1 MLIVLGI
8 GFDAAT
14 SNYEERA
21 FLRIA
26 NPNPNPNPNP
36 NSNSNPNPN
45 PNPNRHPNPKQERAF
60 FRIAKPAS
68 QAEVV
73 AFSSLF
79 GSCTSLAMVRSLSPD
94 ATLTVNLLL
103 LTYHGST
110 YYG

>member
-26 NPNPNPNPNP
+26 NPNPNPNPHP
-36 NSNSNPNPN
+36 HP
-45 PNPNRHPNPKQERAF
+45 HPNPEQERAF

-79 GSCTSLAMVRSLSPD
+79 GSFTSLAMVRPLPPD
-94 ATLTVNLLL
+94 AILTTTNLL
-103 LTYHGST
+103 
-110 YYG
+110 